1 MGEHAR
7 FSPSGAHRWMRC
19 PGSLLAEE
27 PMPNNSS
34 AFADEGTAAHEF
46 AGLFLSEEYSK
57 EAAQALINVLGV
69 EVNGTVW
76 PLTKDRFDPIW
87 DYVRLVREYA
97 TGGNL
102 YVENRVDFS
111 NYLDQPDAFGTSD
124 SIIVHEDEGRLTVI
138 DLKFGMGERV
148 DADWLDKGMK
158 TNGNEQLML
167 YALGALYE
175 YGWMA
180 DFKTVVMVISQPRL
194 NHVSEYACSIDE
206 LLEFG
211 ERAKVAASIALNDD
225 APRVSGEKQC
235 RWCKVKGTCQTLRAD
250 VFKAVSLE
258 LSDMP
263 DADADDL
270 GSAMD
275 MVDLVEDWAK
285 GVREEAA
292 RRLSQ
297 GKAVTG
303 FKLVTGRK
311 GNRAWSNKDQA
322 EAVLK
327 RYRLRQDEMYDYSLI
342 SPTTA
347 ENLLAEKFPKR
358 WDKVKNLIS
367 RADGKPSVAP
377 VTDKRP
383 ALVVQ
388 SVADELADL

>member
-1 MGEHAR
+1 
-7 FSPSGAHRWMRC
+7 MRC

-34 AFADEGTAAHEF
+34 SFADEGTAAHEF
-46 AGLFLSEEYSK
+46 AGLFLSEEYTK
-57 EAAQALINVLGV
+57 EAAQALIDVLGV

-76 PLTKDRFDPIW
+76 PLTKDRFEPIW

-97 TGGNL
+97 KGGAL

-111 NYLDQPDAFGTSD
+111 NYLAQPDAFGTSD
-124 SIIVHEDEGRLTVI
+124 GIIVHEDEGRLTVI

-158 TNGNEQLML
+158 TRGNEQLML

-194 NHVSEYACSIDE
+194 NHVSEYACSVQE

-211 ERAKVAASIALNDD
+211 EEAKAGAAAALDPD

-250 VFKAVSLE
+250 VLDAVSLE

-263 DADADDL
+263 DVDADDL

-297 GKAVTG
+297 GKPVTG

-327 RYRLRQDEMYDYSLI
+327 RYRLRQNEIYDQSLI

-347 ENLLAEKFPKR
+347 EKLLAEKFPKR
-358 WDKVKNLIS
+358 WEKVQNLIS

-383 ALVVQ
+383 ALVVK

>member
-7 FSPSGAHRWMRC
+7 FSPSAAHRWMRC
-19 PGSLLAEE
+19 SGSLLAEE
-27 PMPNNSS
+27 QMPNTSS
-34 AFADEGTAAHEF
+34 VFADEGTAAHEF
-46 AGLFLSEEYSK
+46 AGLFLSGEYSK
-57 EAAQALINVLGV
+57 EAAQALIDVLGV
-69 EVNGTVW
+69 EVNGTLW
-76 PLTKDRFDPIW
+76 PLTKERFEPIW

-97 TGGNL
+97 AGGNL
-102 YVENRVDFS
+102 YVENRVEFS
-111 NYLDQPDAFGTSD
+111 TYLNQPDAFGTSD
-124 SIIVHEDEGRLTVI
+124 SIIVHEAEGRLTVI

-148 DADWLDKGMK
+148 DADWLDDKMK
-158 TNGNEQLML
+158 THGNEQLML

-211 ERAKVAASIALNDD
+211 ERAKVAARAALEPD
-225 APRVSGEKQC
+225 AERVSGEKQC

-250 VFKAVSLE
+250 VLDAVSLE
-258 LSDMP
+258 LSDM
-263 DADADDL
+263 ADVEADEL
-270 GSAMD
+270 GLAMG

-297 GKAVTG
+297 GKPVTG
-303 FKLVTGRK
+303 FKLVSGRK
-311 GNRAWSNKDQA
+311 GNRAWSNKDQV
-322 EAVLK
+322 EALMK

-347 ENLLAEKFPKR
+347 EKLLAEKFPKR
-358 WDKVKNLIS
+358 WEKVQNLIS

>member
-57 EAAQALINVLGV
+57 EAAQALIDVLGV

-76 PLTKDRFDPIW
+76 PLTKDRFEPIW

-97 TGGNL
+97 AGGNL

-138 DLKFGMGERV
+138 DLKFGMGKRF
-148 DADWLDKGMK
+148 DADWLDKNMK
-158 TNGNEQLML
+158 THGNEQLML

-175 YGWMA
+175 YGWMV

-327 RYRLRQDEMYDYSLI
+327 RYRLRQNEMYDYSLI

-347 ENLLAEKFPKR
+347 EKLLAEKFPKR